1 MWFIQ
6 TFLSGNVIFSLSKI
20 IPMTFTQKLT
30 SAVTSSGSTL
40 CVGLDPNLSLL
51 PASIK
56 AKFSE
61 PEEQII
67 FFCKSVIDHTH
78 EFCAAYKPNL
88 AFFEALGSSGLSV
101 FHEVLAHIPENRIVI
116 SDAKRGDINTTAE
129 HYKKSFFD
137 QFHVDAITLNPLM
150 GFETLDAFT
159 KDETKGIYVL
169 ALTSNPGADDFL
181 KKPFEGYDM
190 MAQYIASELE
200 KRSSSSSAHLGMVIG
215 ATQAELSKSVT
226 DLHKKASLLIPGIG
240 AQGGSIEELSTSLN
254 EHEGIPLINSSRGII
269 YAGSDHENWTE
280 HVAHKAQEMKEKL
293 NIITKRYV

>member
-1 MWFIQ
+1 
-6 TFLSGNVIFSLSKI
+6 
-20 IPMTFTQKLT
+20 MTFTEKLQ
-30 SAVTSSGSTL
+30 SSVSESNSVL

-51 PASIK
+51 PKSVK
-56 AKFSE
+56 RDFLD
-61 PEEQII
+61 PESQVS
-67 FFCKSVIDHTH
+67 FFCKSVIDHTQS
-78 EFCAAYKPNL
+78 FCAAYKPNL
-88 AFFEALGSSGLSV
+88 AFFEALGASGLEI
-101 FHEVLAHIPENRIVI
+101 FEEVIQHIPDDKII
-116 SDAKRGDINTTAE
+116 IADAKRGDISTTAE
-129 HYKKSFFD
+129 HYKKTFYN
-137 QFHVDAITLNPLM
+137 QFNVDAVTLNPLM

-159 KDETKGIYVL
+159 KNETKGVYAL

-181 KKPFEGYDM
+181 KKPIEGFDM

-200 KRSSSSSAHLGMVIG
+200 KRSGSSDAHLGMVIG
-215 ATQAELSKSVT
+215 ATQADLSKSVT

-240 AQGGSIEELSTSLN
+240 AQGGSVEELAEALN